1 MLWRNHVVSCE
12 EIKLCTIFLLNVM
25 METGKRKF
33 LLIMEVKLEDKVLN
47 VTNTKYDC
55 YGRTLNPYIFKSL
68 KISLT

>member
-1 MLWRNHVVSCE
+1 M
-12 EIKLCTIFLLNVM
+12 KLCTILVLNVM
-25 METGKRKF
+25 METDKSEF
-33 LLIMEVKLEDKVLN
+33 LPIMEVKLEDKVLN